1 MPSQEEN
8 HQKSPVQ
15 KDRLGELLIKNK
27 LINKDQLKTALKR
40 RDQIDLPL
48 GSILIEM
55 GLISADILLDFL
67 SKKYRVPSVNLF
79 KIDISPEI
87 LKLIPYD
94 KMKTYKA
101 LPITMEGGILTVAM
115 VAPQDFITIS
125 DLEFTIGMKIK
136 PVIVPFF
143 IMEAAHTLLSPDFE
157 GGING
162 RDVEK
167 IAMTDKTEAYKPPKL
182 SSLLSYLV
190 KSGASDML
198 LTAGVPPSIKKGKE
212 WRRLSSPS
220 LTPKDCEAYA
230 SELLSNENWQ
240 KFQQL
245 NEMDI
250 GMNYLD
256 IARLR
261 IAIYRQR
268 NSIAIAIRHL
278 FDKIP
283 SFKELNLPEF
293 LKKYALRHQG
303 LIIISGPAGSGKST
317 TLATIINIINTNR
330 NCNIITLEEPIEFLH
345 KHQKSN
351 VNQREIGRDT
361 ESFEQGLRSIFRMA
375 PDVIIIGELRD
386 KESFEIA
393 LRAARTGHLV
403 ATTMHAFDSTSVI
416 RTMVNMFPV
425 DQQQLISMMLAESLL
440 LSLYQRLIQK
450 QNSTDMV
457 LATEKLTNSNRV
469 KKFIWEGK
477 IDHIRSQLE
486 GGADEF
492 TPIDVSLANL
502 CKARKIDFE
511 SGLLYSSNETL
522 YRSLC
527 VGMG

>member
-1 MPSQEEN
+1 
-8 HQKSPVQ
+8 
-15 KDRLGELLIKNK
+15 
-27 LINKDQLKTALKR
+27 
-40 RDQIDLPL
+40 
-48 GSILIEM
+48 
-55 GLISADILLDFL
+55 
-67 SKKYRVPSVNLF
+67 
-79 KIDISPEI
+79 
-87 LKLIPYD
+87 
-94 KMKTYKA
+94 
-101 LPITMEGGILTVAM
+101 
-115 VAPQDFITIS
+115 DFITIS
-125 DLEFTIGMKIK
+125 DLEFTIGKKIK

-167 IAMTDKTEAYKPPKL
+167 IAMTDKAEAYRPPKI

-198 LTAGVPPSIKKGKE
+198 LTAGVPPSVKKGKE

-220 LTPKDCEAYA
+220 LTPQDCEAYA
-230 SELLSNENWQ
+230 TELLSNENWQ
-240 KFQQL
+240 KFQQQ
-245 NEMDI
+245 NEMEI
-250 GMNYLD
+250 GMSYLD

-261 IAIYRQR
+261 ITIYRQR

-278 FDKIP
+278 YDKIP
-283 SFKELNLPEF
+283 SFKELNLPDF

-303 LIIISGPAGSGKST
+303 LIIIAGPAGSGKTT

-375 PDVIIIGELRD
+375 PDVIVIGELRD

-403 ATTMHAFDSTSVI
+403 VTTMHAFDSTSVI
-416 RTMVNMFPV
+416 RTMINMFPV
-425 DQQQLISMMLAESLL
+425 EQQQLISMMLAESLL

-450 QNSTDMV
+450 QDSTDMI
-457 LATEKLTNSNRV
+457 LATEKLTSSNRV

-486 GGADEF
+486 AGADEF

-502 CKARKIDFE
+502 CKTGKIDFE